1 MCSTSPRAVG
11 LLPLDRANSANR
23 APIGALF
30 CLICTSRPRMPS
42 FVSSAGYRSPLAS
55 PRRPAVAAAS
65 GSRWEVPPPAAVAA
79 TAAAPPIVH
88 EPGAGPIEAAEQ
100 RDTEWLATLDANDE
114 LIESLAARVHAPP
127 GARLERRLSAPA

>member
-1 MCSTSPRAVG
+1 
-11 LLPLDRANSANR
+11 
-23 APIGALF
+23 
-30 CLICTSRPRMPS
+30 MPS

-100 RDTEWLATLDANDE
+100 RDTEWLATLDANDV